1 MFLSRH
7 GVSAEVIPLEARG
20 RSVAEVLRDAA
31 EDRHAAYMVMG
42 AYGHSRWQE
51 SLLGGVTRDM
61 LIGTPLP
68 LLLAH

>member
-1 MFLSRH
+1 
-7 GVSAEVIPLEARG
+7 
-20 RSVAEVLRDAA
+20 
-31 EDRHAAYMVMG
+31 MG
-42 AYGHSRWQE
+42 AYGQSRWQE